1 MKKFLAILLALVLVI
16 GLAACGTPSN
26 TGGNNTNTTP
36 APSNDTNNAANENTT
51 PAPAP
56 VAEKKVLRVAT
67 KGDPTSLM
75 HALVTVASFNTP
87 AQQIMMDRLFDYDG
101 ETGTYVPMLAEK
113 AEQIDDAGLRY
124 RFTLRGDVK
133 SWNGDKFTAS
143 DVLYTIKAV
152 VDGGQQA
159 RYFGNFDVE
168 NCKVEDDTHFVL
180 ALKKPDPFILTTL
193 SNIPYG
199 MMVEASVK
207 AGGGLENMTGNGG
220 KMPNCYT
227 GPYIPVKWEE
237 GSQVVFEKNKDY
249 WGGEP
254 YFDEVVLISIKD
266 ATARV
271 EALEGGSVDLALEP
285 AEDMVPAIQG
295 NSKLT
300 ILSKATTN
308 HHTLFL
314 NTQKAPFDDVHA
326 RRAFAMALD
335 YDSNIAMALN
345 GYGKHSDSIL
355 PVGNPQYY
363 KPDNTYYKYD
373 LKAAVEELKQS
384 KYAGNMPEINLLVM
398 PSHSAYATLIQQ
410 QWDKL
415 GKEAGV
421 TITVKIDINQ
431 NEFYNRIQDDKDVT
445 QCWIVNNSNP
455 NPYEQLK
462 FYDSRFTPAELRGGP
477 RWEYETEK
485 VYGLFDKIT
494 SEPIMDKAT
503 PYYKELVDIIN
514 DQIPSIPIYV
524 PDRLAYSVNNLDG
537 IGLTEVG
544 DINFA
549 KSFFK

>member
-1 MKKFLAILLALVLVI
+1 MKKIIAILLACIMVF
-16 GLAACGTPSN
+16 GLAACGGN
-26 TGGNNTNTTP
+26 GGGNN
-36 APSNDTNNAANENTT
+36 NAA
-51 PAPAP
+51 PA
-56 VAEKKVLRVAT
+56 KKVLRVAT

-101 ETGTYVPMLAEK
+101 DTGKYIPMLATEAK
-113 AEQIDDAGLRY
+113 QVDESGLRY
-124 RFTLRGDVK
+124 EFTLRSDVT

-143 DVLYTIKAV
+143 DVLYSLKAV
-152 VDGGQQA
+152 IDGGQQA
-159 RYFGNFDVE
+159 RYYGNFDLD
-168 NCKVEDDTHFVL
+168 NCKVVDDTHFVL
-180 ALKKPDPFILTTL
+180 ALKNPDPFILTTI

-237 GSQVVFEKNKDY
+237 GSQVVFQKNAKY

-254 YFDEVVLISIKD
+254 YFDEVILISIKD

-285 AEDMVPAIQG
+285 AEDMVTAIQG
-295 NSKLT
+295 NSKLA

-314 NTQKAPFDDVHA
+314 NTTKAPFDDVHV

-335 YDSNIAMALN
+335 YENNIKMALN

-355 PVGNPQYY
+355 PVGNPQYF
-363 KPDNTYYKYD
+363 KPTTTYYKTD
-373 LKAAVEELKQS
+373 LDAAAAELKQS
-384 KYAGNMPEINLLVM
+384 KYASSMPEINLLVM

-410 QWDKL
+410 QWDAL
-415 GKEAGV
+415 GKKAGI
-421 TITVKIDINQ
+421 TIKVNIDTNQ
-431 NEFYNRIQDDKDVT
+431 NEFYNRIQVDDASEKT

-455 NPYEQLK
+455 NPYEHLK
-462 FYDSRFTPAELRGGP
+462 FYDSRFTPAALRGGP
-477 RWEYETEK
+477 RWTYSDKDK

-494 SEPIMDKAT
+494 SEPVMEKAT
-503 PYYKELVDIIN
+503 PYYKELVTIMN
-514 DQIPSIPIYV
+514 EEVPSIPLYV